1 MNRHLVGCFFWLLG
15 SLVLARAD
23 DFLDRVDE
31 ALTFSAFEDRARV
44 RFSGALDLEYYHISD
59 PPFGLVNSSASD
71 LFNPRLSLFVDSQL
85 GPAIYLFAQA
95 RVDRGFDPSADGIRM
110 RLDEYALRITPW
122 EDGRL
127 SVQIG
132 KFAPVIGNWMSRHLS
147 WDNPFV
153 TAPLPYEHL
162 TNVSD
167 LEPPRATYAVTY
179 PRSAG
184 VVYEYL
190 PIIWN
195 AAYATGMSVSGRLGK
210 FEYAAEIKNA
220 ALSSR
225 PDSWDATHIGFEH
238 PTFSARLG
246 WRPSLAWNLGVSASR
261 GPYLRPEAQPLLP
274 RGSDIGEFDQIVVG
288 QDISFA
294 WRHLQLWAEVYA
306 ARFEVPRVGD
316 ADTIAFYLEAK
327 YKFTPAFFAALRWN
341 QQFFGDVP
349 NGYGRDVRW
358 GKDVWRADAAAAY
371 RFTAH
376 TQLKVQYSL
385 ETAPYSSDLGHMVAV
400 QFTVRF

>member
-1 MNRHLVGCFFWLLG
+1 
-15 SLVLARAD
+15 
-23 DFLDRVDE
+23 
-31 ALTFSAFEDRARV
+31 
-44 RFSGALDLEYYHISD
+44 
-59 PPFGLVNSSASD
+59 
-71 LFNPRLSLFVDSQL
+71 
-85 GPAIYLFAQA
+85 
-95 RVDRGFDPSADGIRM
+95 
-110 RLDEYALRITPW
+110 
-122 EDGRL
+122 
-127 SVQIG
+127 
-132 KFAPVIGNWMSRHLS
+132 
-147 WDNPFV
+147 
-153 TAPLPYEHL
+153 
-162 TNVSD
+162 
-167 LEPPRATYAVTY
+167 
-179 PRSAG
+179 
-184 VVYEYL
+184 
-190 PIIWN
+190 
-195 AAYATGMSVSGRLGK
+195 
-210 FEYAAEIKNA
+210 
-220 ALSSR
+220 
-225 PDSWDATHIGFEH
+225 
-238 PTFSARLG
+238 
-246 WRPSLAWNLGVSASR
+246 
-261 GPYLRPEAQPLLP
+261 LRPEAQPLLP